1 MTQVVKYQR
10 VVKNAPDF
18 WGVSFH
24 SFLSPRI
31 CGTLLL
37 LSVVEVTRCGD
48 VFDLELGLQG
58 FGTRH
63 FLVCVQGV
71 AGGFHPGREEEAAF
85 LGLDV
90 VCKRAVAFFRQAF
103 LALGV
108 NVAVIACFVFAVGEE
123 TAVSRR
129 VLRNV
134 PAHLAASVE
143 RTESA
148 ARNHHVEL
156 AAGDIV
162 ADVRCHH
169 DESLA
174 GEHFVILLGFVLA
187 FTGEGEG
194 EAFSACGVVTRSCRE
209 RVGELVAYDN
219 GGLARAGGAL
229 AAGAEA
235 AEIVADGG
243 LALGVA
249 SLCRTAVFGPGA
261 VRHAAVPVAGS
272 PASLAA
278 GAGIQVLGFF
288 GGNVGVRLRA

>member
-24 SFLSPRI
+24 SFSSPRI

-48 VFDLELGLQG
+48 VFDLELGLEG
-58 FGTRH
+58 FRAGH

-71 AGGFHPGREEEAAF
+71 AGGFHPSGEEEAAF
-85 LGLDV
+85 LGFGI
-90 VCKRAVAFFRQAF
+90 VCKRAVALFGQAF
-103 LALGV
+103 LAFGIY
-108 NVAVIACFVFAVGEE
+108 VAIVTGFVFAVTEE
-123 TAVSRR
+123 TTVSRA
-129 VLRNV
+129 VLRDV
-134 PAHLAASVE
+134 PAHLAASVKGA
-143 RTESA
+143 ESA
-148 ARNHHVEL
+148 ARNHHIEL
-156 AAGDIV
+156 TAGHVV
-162 ADVRCHH
+162 ADVRSH
-169 DESLA
+169 DDERLA
-174 GEHFVILLGFVLA
+174 LELFVVLFGFVLA
-187 FTGEGEG
+187 FAGEGEG
-194 EAFSACGVVTRSCRE
+194 EALAACGIVTRSCRE

-235 AEIVADGG
+235 AEIVSDGG

-272 PASLAA
+272 PALLSA